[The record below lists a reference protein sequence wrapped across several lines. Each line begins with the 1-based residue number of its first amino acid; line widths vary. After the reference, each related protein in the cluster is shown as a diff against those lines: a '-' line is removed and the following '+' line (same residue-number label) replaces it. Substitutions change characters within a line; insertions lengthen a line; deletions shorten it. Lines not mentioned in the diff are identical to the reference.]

1 MGGFF
6 YILCCQIDK
15 IKSFGNIVEKQAT
28 KNNITI
34 NKKNRKVMTK
44 DKATDKKKE
53 KDIKLKKTK
62 NKKTSKTKKA
72 DDKTAQIESLG
83 EKLAE
88 LNDKHIRLQ
97 AEFDNYRKR
106 TLNEKMELMKTGGAD
121 ILESLLPVMDNF
133 ERAIDASSKTDDIN
147 SVKEGID
154 LIYNSFKDFL
164 SKKGVKE
171 MEAKGKDFNTDF
183 HEALTKIPAPEKDL
197 KGKVVD
203 VIEKGYTYNDKVI
216 RFAKV
221 VVGE

>member
-1 MGGFF
+1 MTKG
-6 YILCCQIDK
+6 K
-15 IKSFGNIVEKQAT
+15 EEIKDT
-28 KNNITI
+28 KAKKSKS
-34 NKKNRKVMTK
+34 NKKS
-44 DKATDKKKE
+44 KA
-53 KDIKLKKTK
+53 KKT
-62 NKKTSKTKKA
+62 
-72 DDKTAQIESLG
+72 DDKTEKIEALG

-106 TLNEKMELMKTGGAD
+106 TLNEKMEMIKSGGAD

-147 SVKEGID
+147 SVREGID

-164 SKKGVKE
+164 VKKGIKE
-171 MEAKGKDFNTDF
+171 MDAKEKEFDTDF
-183 HEALTKIPAPEKDL
+183 HEALTKIPAPEESL

-203 VIEKGYTYNDKVI
+203 VIEKGYVYNDKVI